1 VGSAIR
7 TKKKCDYLS
16 DKQVRLVIK
25 ELKAGF
31 GVEDIEA
38 KNICSATDARRVVKF
53 LKDFDFL
60 DRIVKDKKN
69 VDDDSGRKAWR
80 KR

>member
-1 VGSAIR
+1 M
-7 TKKKCDYLS
+7 
-16 DKQVRLVIK
+16 
-25 ELKAGF
+25 
-31 GVEDIEA
+31 EDIEA

-69 VDDDSGRKAWR
+69 AYDDSGRKAWR